1 MLTYKDFIIIAL
13 AVLTALIVFR
23 QFENIHTDFAIKRYA
38 KVKKEKYKDEQNDNY
53 W

>member
-13 AVLTALIVFR
+13 AVLVALIVFR
-23 QFENIHTDFAIKRYA
+23 QFENIWTNMVIKQYA
-38 KVKKEKYKDEQNDNY
+38 KTKKENYKDEQNHNY